1 MKEQPLLYMYERVIL
16 YLLLK
21 AKETNRVYNF

>member
-1 MKEQPLLYMYERVIL
+1 MERLLLHMYERVIL

-21 AKETNRVYNF
+21 AKEVNRVCNF